1 MFKTIVFKPK
11 STYLPLLG
19 GCLTVL
25 TFQSVASGFTP
36 LPLYETAT
44 SYTTLLPTTGS
55 DIDPTNIYYPVSDES
70 ANTFPIA
77 LMLQGA
83 LVDQGDYSNFATLV
97 ARYGFIVVVP
107 NHERT
112 ISNPFG
118 SVTGFFPDVELVND
132 VLIFMDTENLDETSP
147 LFGKIETT
155 QMGLLGHSFGG
166 AVGLNAVQ
174 GICQPIVCNTTFDR
188 PSELKAG
195 IFSGTNLRE
204 HMMGQFPPIDNQEVP
219 TGLIQG
225 EIDSVIT
232 LEDAIATYNNIQD
245 PPKILVNVLGANHY
259 GITNEDNPMRDPI
272 TPEIEQAIATETI
285 ARWSA
290 LFLRGHIQGDT
301 EAYNYVYNTGDAIDD
316 NVTVSSEKVP
326 ESSLIGGILGVG
338 WGLVLAGAMK
348 YSAKPN

>member
-1 MFKTIVFKPK
+1 MIKTIGFQPK

-19 GCLTVL
+19 GCLTIL
-25 TFQSVASGFTP
+25 TFQSVASAFTP
-36 LPLYETAT
+36 LPLYDTAT
-44 SYTTLLPTTGS
+44 SYTTLVPTTGS
-55 DIDPTNIYYPVSDES
+55 DTDPTNIYYPVSDES
-70 ANTFPIA
+70 ATTFPIA

-83 LVDQGDYSNFATLV
+83 LVDQGDYANFATLV

-118 SVTGFFPDVELVND
+118 SATGFFPDVELVND
-132 VLIFMDTENLDETSP
+132 VLTFMGMENLDGTSP

-166 AVGLNAVQ
+166 SVGLNAVQ
-174 GICQPIVCNTTFDR
+174 GICQPIVCNTTFER

-195 IFSGTNLRE
+195 IFYGTNLRDQ
-204 HMMGQFPPIDNQEVP
+204 MTGQFLPIDNQGIP

-225 EIDSVIT
+225 EIDSVTT
-232 LEDAIATYNNIQD
+232 LENAIATYNNIQD

-290 LFLRGHIQGDT
+290 LFLRSHIQGDPQ
-301 EAYNYVYNTGDAIDD
+301 AYNYVYDTGDGIDD
-316 NVTVSSEKVP
+316 NVTVRSEKVP

-338 WGLVLAGAMK
+338 CSLLLAKAIK
-348 YSAKPN
+348 T